1 MGRMPG
7 TVVSS
12 PFLVYRDGGG
22 HQQLVPLESQ
32 HERLTVGRG
41 RQTDLWLEWDAQA
54 SRLHA
59 AFERLGG
66 DWTVVDDGLSRNG
79 TYVNGERVQG
89 RRRLCDGDVVR
100 CGSTELLFQTP
111 AQDRARMTLEPG
123 SAPALP
129 DMTTERKTDAKV
141 VAALAAAAPFARL
154 DRAELERVADVA
166 VPRRYRAGEA
176 IFREGDLGDTCYVL
190 TSGAARVTRTHSDG
204 RTVVLAQLRPPAM
217 LGEMAMFGSA
227 PRSATVEAVEATGAL
242 AILAGDM
249 RRLLMS
255 RPMLAMA
262 MLDELAER
270 VRKAD
275 DQVSQRSFRNVP
287 GRIAEALL
295 VQVGET
301 EDEALVELTHAALAD
316 MAGTSRETVSRFL
329 AQLEKAGVLSCGRR
343 QVTVHRPQALRN
355 YIY

>member
-1 MGRMPG
+1 MPG

-22 HQQLVPLESQ
+22 RQQLVPLESR

-41 RQTDLWLEWDAQA
+41 QQTDLWLDWDTQA

-79 TYVNGERVQG
+79 TYVNGDRLQG
-89 RRRLCDGDVVR
+89 RRRLSDGDVVR

-111 AQDRARMTLEPG
+111 AHDGRGMTVEPG
-123 SAPALP
+123 ASAPLP
-129 DMTTERKTDAKV
+129 ELPTERKVDADA

-154 DRAELERVADVA
+154 ERAEIERVAETA
-166 VPRRYRAGEA
+166 VPRSYRAGETL
-176 IFREGDLGDTCYVL
+176 FREGDLGDACYVL
-190 TSGAARVTRTHSDG
+190 TSGAVRVTRTHSDG

-227 PRSATVEAVEATGAL
+227 PRSATAETVEDTTAL

-262 MLDELAER
+262 MLEEMAER

-295 VQVGET
+295 VQVGER
-301 EDEALVELTHAALAD
+301 EDEALVELTHAVLAD

-329 AQLEKAGVLSCGRR
+329 SQLEKAGVLSCGRR
-343 QVTVHRPQALRN
+343 QVTVHHPQALRN